1 MYASNPAEAH
11 NGQVITFI
19 RVLHGILFAA
29 GYLAIAVLAS
39 VISYYGKPE
48 LGLGIIV
55 TATAMWV
62 TLVVAS
68 AVINRRH
75 KRAVRSAEIA
85 KSAAAAGQTKTY
97 SAHATEVY
105 EQDAHTV
112 WSLIRPAE
120 SAVLLSDVQKAF
132 TVPGTPL
139 GVGEQQC
146 FIRRDGSVSIMEVIG
161 EESPWWS
168 TTRSI
173 APGETNNRSTYQI
186 EPTASGCAL
195 TVSAVVELPVNA
207 EIAGGADEW
216 WQSQMR
222 PYLTRV
228 KEVLSA
234 RQA

>member
-1 MYASNPAEAH
+1 M
-11 NGQVITFI
+11 IKFI
-19 RVLHGILFAA
+19 RVLHEILIVA
-29 GYLAIAVLAS
+29 GYIAITMLS
-39 VISYYGKPE
+39 LIISENGKPP
-48 LGLGIIV
+48 LGLGILLA
-55 TATAMWV
+55 ATALMALLFILTV
-62 TLVVAS
+62 TV
-68 AVINRRH
+68 NRRH
-75 KRAVRSAEIA
+75 RRAARSAEIA
-85 KSAAAAGQTKTY
+85 NSAAASGRTKTY
-97 SAHATEVY
+97 SAHVSESY
-105 EQDAHTV
+105 EHDAHTV

-161 EESPWWS
+161 EEGPWWS

-173 APGETNNRSTYQI
+173 APGETNNRSTYRI
-186 EPTASGCAL
+186 EPTASGCTL
-195 TVSAVVELPVNA
+195 TVSAIVELPVNA

>member
-1 MYASNPAEAH
+1 M
-11 NGQVITFI
+11 
-19 RVLHGILFAA
+19 
-29 GYLAIAVLAS
+29 
-39 VISYYGKPE
+39 
-48 LGLGIIV
+48 
-55 TATAMWV
+55 
-62 TLVVAS
+62 
-68 AVINRRH
+68 
-75 KRAVRSAEIA
+75 
-85 KSAAAAGQTKTY
+85 
-97 SAHATEVY
+97 
-105 EQDAHTV
+105 
-112 WSLIRPAE
+112 
-120 SAVLLSDVQKAF
+120 LLSDVQKAF

-173 APGETNNRSTYQI
+173 TPGETNNRSTYRI
-186 EPTASGCAL
+186 EPTASGCTL
-195 TVSAVVELPVNA
+195 TVSAVVELPISA

-234 RQA
+234 RES

>member
-1 MYASNPAEAH
+1 
-11 NGQVITFI
+11 VIKFI
-19 RVLHGILFAA
+19 RVLYGILFAA
-29 GYLAIAVLAS
+29 GYIAIAVLAS

-48 LGLGIIV
+48 IGLGIIL
-55 TATAMWV
+55 TASTMSVA
-62 TLVVAS
+62 LVIAS
-68 AVINRRH
+68 ALVNHRH
-75 KRAVRSAEIA
+75 KRAVQEA
-85 KSAAAAGQTKTY
+85 KAVEAAAASGRMKTY
-97 SAHATEVY
+97 SAHASETFEH
-105 EQDAHTV
+105 DAHTV

-139 GVGEQQC
+139 GIGEQQC

-173 APGETNNRSTYQI
+173 APGETNNRSTYRI
-186 EPTASGCAL
+186 EPTASGCTL

-228 KEVLSA
+228 REVLSA